1 MSFLKTNQESVLIS
15 TIKKAEDDDEVVIR
29 MAEMNGK
36 DQNIEIEMYP
46 KISQAKQTNL
56 IETDL
61 KPLQVQGNRLKLS
74 LGHHAIETI
83 KLK

>member
-1 MSFLKTNQESVLIS
+1 
-15 TIKKAEDDDEVVIR
+15 

-36 DQNIEIEMYP
+36 DQNIEIEMYQN
-46 KISQAKQTNL
+46 ISQAKQTNL

-61 KPLQVQGNRLKLS
+61 KPLKAEGNRLKFS